1 MVVFSCGSLSVYVT
15 ACVCTSALACLL
27 YSVKHLGLIKTEQFQ
42 HRLSPEVH
50 PAVNEVFQHLRG
62 HYTDRQWGRQRLPMW
77 ALRYFSSASG
87 AMTWWRDMQD
97 SSVWEGQAWLCRT
110 LRLLQHAAAA
120 TLVGFFSPSV
130 PPVTQFQL
138 PAPVRTVAQFI
149 TGPQSPVWPR

>member
-120 TLVGFFSPSV
+120 TLVGFFFSLRASGDTVSAPS
-130 PPVTQFQL
+130 
-138 PAPVRTVAQFI
+138 
-149 TGPQSPVWPR
+149 TGENCGPIHNRSSESCLA

>member
-62 HYTDRQWGRQRLPMW
+62 HYTDRQWGRPHWSYSVYQCEHYVTFLQPQEQWHGGETCRIVACEKAKLGCAGPCGCCSMLLLPLW
-77 ALRYFSSASG
+77 WGFFLPPCLRWHSFSS
-87 AMTWWRDMQD
+87 
-97 SSVWEGQAWLCRT
+97 
-110 LRLLQHAAAA
+110 QHRRE
-120 TLVGFFSPSV
+120 L
-130 PPVTQFQL
+130 
-138 PAPVRTVAQFI
+138 
-149 TGPQSPVWPR
+149 WPNS